1 MCSNSSGQ
9 AMMAGL
15 RTFLHE
21 QLFVGAH
28 PDGRLTVLNRLLILT
43 ILLAVITAALATE
56 PSLPAEWHTALLR
69 TEVAFGV
76 IFLLEYLARIYAA
89 AEQPGSEGKWT
100 KRWHFIRSPIGLI
113 DLFVVVTTLA
123 PLMVADAAFLRTF
136 RLLRVFAVA
145 KFGRFSYAV
154 KELWGAVV
162 DRVDD
167 LIITAA
173 VAFVLVLFGATA
185 LYIVEGD
192 IQPDTFGSIPRA
204 LYWATITLTTVG
216 YGDVTSI
223 TPLGKFFAAGLAM
236 SGIAF
241 VAMPTGIIVA
251 AFSDAMRRRRDHLI
265 EDMRKHLEEL
275 DIEDD
280 KIEAK
285 IAALERGRGPRR

>member
-1 MCSNSSGQ
+1 MRS
-9 AMMAGL
+9 
-15 RTFLHE
+15 FLHE

-28 PDGRLTVLNRLLILT
+28 PDGRLTVLNRLVIVT
-43 ILLAVITAALATE
+43 ILLAVAAAALSTE
-56 PSLPAEWHTALLR
+56 RSIPEDGHRALVIAEL
-69 TEVAFGV
+69 VFGV
-76 IFLLEYLARIYAA
+76 IFLIEYCARIYAA
-89 AEQPGSEGKWT
+89 AEEPGTGGPWAR
-100 KRWHFIRSPIGLI
+100 RWRFIRSPLGLI
-113 DLFVVVTTLA
+113 DLFVVLVALA
-123 PLMVADAAFLRTF
+123 PLVTADAAVLRTF

-154 KELWGAVV
+154 SELWAAIV

-185 LYIVEGD
+185 LYLVEGP
-192 IQPDTFGSIPRA
+192 IQPEAFGSIPRA

-216 YGDVTSI
+216 YGDVTPI

-236 SGIAF
+236 TGIAF

-251 AFSDAMRRRRDHLI
+251 AFSDAMQRRRDHLI
-265 EDMRKHLEEL
+265 EDMRKHLQDLE
-275 DIEDD
+275 IEDE

>member
-1 MCSNSSGQ
+1 
-9 AMMAGL
+9 MAGL
-15 RTFLHE
+15 RSFLHQ

-28 PDGRLTVLNRLLILT
+28 PDGRLTVLNRLLIAT

-56 PSLPAEWHTALLR
+56 PSLPQDWHDSLVGF
-69 TEVAFGV
+69 EVVFGV
-76 IFLLEYLARIYAA
+76 IFLLEYVARIYAA
-89 AEQPGSEGKWT
+89 AEQPGEGSAWA
-100 KRWHFIRSPIGLI
+100 KRWRFIRSPIGLI
-113 DLFVVVTTLA
+113 DLFVVVATLA
-123 PLMVADAAFLRTF
+123 PAMISDTAVLRTF

-154 KELWGAVV
+154 KELWGAVM

-185 LYIVEGD
+185 LYLVEGP
-192 IQPDTFGSIPRA
+192 IQPEAFGSIPRA

-216 YGDVTSI
+216 YGDVTPI

-251 AFSDAMRRRRDHLI
+251 AFSDAMQRRRDHLI
-265 EDMRKHLEEL
+265 EDMRKHLEDLE
-275 DIEDD
+275 IEDE